1 MKAVRQALETQL
13 AAVSS
18 GFPTAYEN
26 VKYEPV
32 TGTAWQAAFLMSAEP
47 LNPEMGNGWMDRGYL
62 QVNLFYP
69 LDAGP
74 GAAETRA
81 ETIRD
86 AFPRGATFV
95 AGGVSTLIERT
106 PEIGPGRADDDWY
119 IKPVKIRYFSNLV
132 RS

>member
-1 MKAVRQALETQL
+1 MKAVRRALETQL
-13 AAVSS
+13 ASVSS

-32 TGTAWQAAFLMSAEP
+32 TGTAWQATYMMSAEP
-47 LNPEMGNGWMDRGYL
+47 LNPEMGNGWMERGYM

-74 GAAETRA
+74 GDAETRA

-95 AGGVSTLIERT
+95 ADGVSTLIERT
-106 PEIGPGRADDDWY
+106 PEIGPGRVDDDWF
-119 IKPVKIRYFSNLV
+119 IKPVKIRYFSSLL